1 MSSEPTIVDNS
12 PHGPSG
18 LKGPDERHSLAA
30 PTFELKAPV
39 VEVTVLEDRAHVVR
53 RGTIDLHGG
62 MTRLRIL
69 SVAPVLAD
77 KTLCASVSV
86 TGQKLGDPSRERIN
100 DVRVKRSRL
109 VLGEDKPEQR
119 RALEQELE
127 VLTRKS
133 EALRAR
139 HDQQKHLQANLE
151 GVGDV
156 TITDIGVD
164 VGHGQAL
171 AEQWRQS
178 LELIAGQ
185 EEAVR
190 KQRLDLE
197 FEIAELDQDIQRL
210 RARMA
215 VTATISDATAA
226 EVVVEVWTAV
236 AGNYTVQV
244 DYIVP
249 GACWRPYH
257 RAQLVELVKGKEPV
271 LSFASEGCVWQ
282 NTGEDWT
289 EVQFIFSTERPSLG
303 MEPPHLATE
312 VLYAQR
318 KSEQLI
324 VETREQ
330 EVQTTG
336 LGGEERKRQTPE
348 LPGIDDGG
356 EALSLR
362 APAKASVPS
371 DGRPYRVPLMQFTSP
386 TTTEFVLMP
395 ELAEAVLLKS
405 MHVNRSPH
413 PILAGPVDLVRGG
426 GFVGRT
432 SLLFIAPGENFAV
445 GWGPDGATRVRR
457 TVTQAKEDKPMMS
470 NWTSQIHTIS
480 ISLSNLG
487 PQERTIHVSERVA
500 VSEIEKL
507 SIQVDANGTTDKAK
521 PDNNGFVKWK
531 VELAGFGRK
540 TIDLRYIVRKH
551 NDVVGI

>member
-1 MSSEPTIVDNS
+1 MPEPTIVDTS
-12 PHGPSG
+12 
-18 LKGPDERHSLAA
+18 PDERQSLAA

-53 RGTIDLHGG
+53 RGTIELHGG
-62 MTRLRIL
+62 MTRLRVAG
-69 SVAPVLAD
+69 VAPVLAD
-77 KTLCASVSV
+77 KTLCASVCV
-86 TGQKLGDPSRERIN
+86 AGQKLGDPSRERIN
-100 DVRVKRSRL
+100 DVRIKRSRL

-127 VLTRKS
+127 ALTRKS

-139 HDQQKHLQANLE
+139 HDQQKALQAQLD

-164 VGHGQAL
+164 VGHGEAHPE
-171 AEQWRQS
+171 AWRQS
-178 LELIAGQ
+178 LEQIAGH
-185 EEAVR
+185 EDSAR
-190 KQRLDLE
+190 KQRLELE
-197 FEIAELDQDIQRL
+197 FEIAELDGELQRL

-215 VTATISDATAA
+215 VTAAISDATAA
-226 EVVVEVWTAV
+226 DAFVEVWTAV
-236 AGNYTVQV
+236 AGTYAVQV

-289 EVQFIFSTERPSLG
+289 DVQFIFSTERPSLG

-312 VLYAQR
+312 VLHAQR
-318 KSEQLI
+318 KSDQLI

-336 LGGEERKRQTPE
+336 LGGERKQQSPE

-386 TTTEFVLMP
+386 TTTEYVLMP
-395 ELAEAVLLKS
+395 ELAEAVILKS
-405 MHVNRSPH
+405 MHVNRSPN

-457 TVTQAKEDKPMMS
+457 TVTTAKEDRPMMS
-470 NWTSQIHTIS
+470 SWTSQIHTVS
-480 ISLSNLG
+480 IWLSNLG
-487 PQERTIHVSERVA
+487 QQERTILVTERVA

-507 SIQVDANGTTDKAK
+507 SIQVDPANTTDKAK
-521 PDNNGFVKWK
+521 ADSNGFVKWTAM
-531 VELAGFGRK
+531 LPPFGRK
-540 TIDLRYIVRKH
+540 TIELRYTVRKH